1 MCFALYLS
9 FLDIYKLKRNP
20 WVLSKWISHLSFVRR
35 HSPTEASDQS
45 SFLPS
50 ATTHCISSSTTISF
64 IMISCYDVIFVNTVF
79 IKWDKSW
86 REKQFRQLKR
96 TFPRTNCCFC
106 FSFCCQKAEIYLPS
120 ARWQN
125 TCWKYFNLR
134 ARRRRINF
142 LSTTTARLR
151 EKGQTKYSWHNL

>member
-1 MCFALYLS
+1 MCFALYIS
-9 FLDIYKLKRNP
+9 FLDIYKLKQNP
-20 WVLSKWISHLSFVRR
+20 WVLSKWISHLSCTSALTNGGFG
-35 HSPTEASDQS
+35 SI
-45 SFLPS
+45 FLF
-50 ATTHCISSSTTISF
+50 TISNNTLYF
-64 IMISCYDVIFVNTVF
+64 LLYNNQLHHDIMLWCHFCQHGVHQAGQKLAGKTIQTT
-79 IKWDKSW
+79 
-86 REKQFRQLKR
+86 KR

-125 TCWKYFNLR
+125 TSWKYFNLK

-151 EKGQTKYSWHNL
+151 EKGQRKYS

>member
-9 FLDIYKLKRNP
+9 FLDIYKLKQNP

-64 IMISCYDVIFVNTVF
+64 IMISCYDVIFVNMVF
-79 IKWDKSW
+79 IKRGKSW
-86 REKQFRQLKR
+86 REKQFRQLSEL
-96 TFPRTNCCFC
+96 FQGLIVVFV
-106 FSFCCQKAEIYLPS
+106 
-120 ARWQN
+120 
-125 TCWKYFNLR
+125 
-134 ARRRRINF
+134 F
-142 LSTTTARLR
+142 LSAV
-151 EKGQTKYSWHNL
+151 KKQKYTFQVQGGKILLENISI